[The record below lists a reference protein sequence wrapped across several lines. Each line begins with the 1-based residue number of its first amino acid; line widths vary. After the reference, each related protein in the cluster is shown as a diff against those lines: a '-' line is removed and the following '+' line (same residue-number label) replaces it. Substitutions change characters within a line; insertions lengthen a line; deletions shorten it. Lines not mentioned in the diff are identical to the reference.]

1 MQTENVLELVTVA
14 RQDGVVFPINERK
27 ANILASIYNAWCR
40 KHTTLLERLYD
51 ELFEY
56 GKRDGKY
63 EEYVKFKNQWTK
75 ITHMLFIEESRE
87 FDNHFWLRKQ
97 LSC

>member
-27 ANILASIYNAWCR
+27 ANILASIYNAWFR

-56 GKRDGKY
+56 GKRDG
-63 EEYVKFKNQWTK
+63 KNQWTK

>member
-40 KHTTLLERLYD
+40 KHTTLLEQMYD
-51 ELFEY
+51 ELYTY
-56 GKRDGKY
+56 GTDENYEGGKNANWNSVTY
-63 EEYVKFKNQWTK
+63 
-75 ITHMLFIEESRE
+75 MLFVEDSRD
-87 FDNHFWLRKQ
+87 FDSHSWLRKQ

>member
-1 MQTENVLELVTVA
+1 MKMNYINLLDQA
-14 RQDGVVFPINERK
+14 RQDGIVFPINERK
-27 ANILASIYNAWCR
+27 TQRLVSIYNAWCR
-40 KHTTLLERLYD
+40 KHTALLERLYD

-56 GKRDGKY
+56 GKRDG
-63 EEYVKFKNQWTK
+63 KNQWTK